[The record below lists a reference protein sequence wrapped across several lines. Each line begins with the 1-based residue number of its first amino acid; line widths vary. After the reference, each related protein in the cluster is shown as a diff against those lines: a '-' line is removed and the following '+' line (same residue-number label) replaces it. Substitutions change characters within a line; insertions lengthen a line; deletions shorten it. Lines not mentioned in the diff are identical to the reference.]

1 MLEAS
6 LLREI
11 NEFNEC
17 ISKNK
22 KPLPYPVKKSLDRW
36 FKNIDKRV
44 TKPLPSIIQKW
55 RNSWVKQINIE
66 KYQRAE
72 TKQSKTVF
80 LAPS

>member
-11 NEFNEC
+11 SEYNEC

-36 FKNIDKRV
+36 FKQ
-44 TKPLPSIIQKW
+44 IQKKLILFK
-55 RNSWVKQINIE
+55 SEYHDLLMIV
-66 KYQRAE
+66 Y
-72 TKQSKTVF
+72 
-80 LAPS
+80 